1 MHPWIQIPIPFMW
14 SQGIAIL
21 MTPRWMMGLLFVV
34 AIIIVGMISIRRFK
48 RISKGIDN
56 ALQGQPG
63 VDSAL
68 SYSLQR
74 TDLLGQSGLAITPLR
89 PSGTIAVADEQVDV
103 VTYGEF
109 IPVNKLVVVVQVEG
123 ALIRVREQ
131 QEIIH

>member
-1 MHPWIQIPIPFMW
+1 MHPWIPIPFMW
-14 SQGIAIL
+14 SQGLAIL
-21 MTPRWMMGLLFVV
+21 MSPRWMMGLLFVIAV
-34 AIIIVGMISIRRFK
+34 IMIGMISIRRFK
-48 RISKGIDN
+48 RISKEIDI
-56 ALQGQPG
+56 ALQGQPD